1 MPETVTA
8 GPWERGG
15 DDEPASGILE
25 FAVLGLLRESPMH
38 GYELRKRLNTSL
50 GVFRAF
56 SYGTLYPCLKT
67 LVASG
72 WLIEESGSAPE
83 DALAAPL
90 TGRRAKIVYRLTA
103 EGKEHFEEL
112 LSQTGPDA
120 YEDEHFA
127 ARFAFF
133 GQTSR
138 DVRMRVLEG
147 RRSRLEERLEKMRAS
162 LARTR
167 ERLDDYTLELQRHG
181 MESVE
186 REVRWLNELIE
197 SERAGRDQQR
207 CRFRGAP
214 TRRTPHLERRA
225 ACPGPGRTTPGRI
238 RPTTPPREGRSRS
251 SLEYTQ
257 GATGMGSVRVAIV
270 GVGNCAASL
279 VQGVEYYKDADPA
292 AKVPGPD
299 ARAVRRVPRP

>member
-1 MPETVTA
+1 MS
-8 GPWERGG
+8 RR
-15 DDEPASGILE
+15 SGILE

-56 SYGTLYPCLKT
+56 SYGTLYPCLKA
-67 LVASG
+67 LVANG
-72 WLIEESGSAPE
+72 WLTEETGGAGEAP
-83 DALAAPL
+83 AASL
-90 TGRRAKIVYRLTA
+90 GGRRAKIVYRLTA

-112 LSQTGPDA
+112 LSHSGPDA
-120 YEDEHFA
+120 WEDEHFGV
-127 ARFAFF
+127 RFAFF

-147 RRSRLEERLEKMRAS
+147 RRSRLEERLEKMRVS

-197 SERAGRDQQR
+197 SERAGRDQRAPGSAEQDKKDTSESADGLPR
-207 CRFRGAP
+207 RRGDS
-214 TRRTPHLERRA
+214 
-225 ACPGPGRTTPGRI
+225 GPDPSDDTTP
-238 RPTTPPREGRSRS
+238 
-251 SLEYTQ
+251 
-257 GATGMGSVRVAIV
+257 
-270 GVGNCAASL
+270 
-279 VQGVEYYKDADPA
+279 
-292 AKVPGPD
+292 
-299 ARAVRRVPRP
+299 